1 MTDLWLEVGRSL
13 SAHRVRFAL
22 TAVGIAWGTLV
33 LTFLSS
39 LMVGFQSH
47 FVSEL
52 EELGPNIVIMGPA
65 AILESGRGERYA
77 REPRVEPRDVARVE
91 RSGRVS
97 HASPEVQRWAVP
109 VRVDGRSKLLSVTG
123 LDADGDRIRSIV
135 IDRGRFLSPLDV
147 ERAAKVAVLGPEAAR
162 RLFGRKDPVDRAITV
177 DGHLFRVIGLATAK
191 GDQLVNSVDPDD
203 RKLFIPY
210 TTAQRWFSRTKRL
223 TEFSLAP
230 ANSDRS
236 GETIRRVR
244 ELTALRERYAPSLE
258 SALWAFDIQEPL
270 ALVRTL
276 FLGIRV
282 FMAGAGLVTL
292 FVGAVGV
299 MNIML
304 VVVGERRQEIGL
316 RKAVG
321 AHDRDIFLQFVAEAS
336 IVSLGAGVAGTG
348 VGLGLVRGL
357 AAWLPEDATFQSP
370 PIFDLS
376 LVVPLTLALVI
387 VGSVS
392 GLMPALR
399 AARIPPS
406 VALRS
411 A

>member
-1 MTDLWLEVGRSL
+1 
-13 SAHRVRFAL
+13 
-22 TAVGIAWGTLV
+22 
-33 LTFLSS
+33 
-39 LMVGFQSH
+39 
-47 FVSEL
+47 
-52 EELGPNIVIMGPA
+52 
-65 AILESGRGERYA
+65 
-77 REPRVEPRDVARVE
+77 
-91 RSGRVS
+91 
-97 HASPEVQRWAVP
+97 
-109 VRVDGRSKLLSVTG
+109 
-123 LDADGDRIRSIV
+123 
-135 IDRGRFLSPLDV
+135 
-147 ERAAKVAVLGPEAAR
+147 
-162 RLFGRKDPVDRAITV
+162 
-177 DGHLFRVIGLATAK
+177 
-191 GDQLVNSVDPDD
+191 
-203 RKLFIPY
+203 
-210 TTAQRWFSRTKRL
+210 
-223 TEFSLAP
+223 
-230 ANSDRS
+230 
-236 GETIRRVR
+236 
-244 ELTALRERYAPSLE
+244 
-258 SALWAFDIQEPL
+258 
-270 ALVRTL
+270 
-276 FLGIRV
+276 
-282 FMAGAGLVTL
+282 MAGAGLVTL